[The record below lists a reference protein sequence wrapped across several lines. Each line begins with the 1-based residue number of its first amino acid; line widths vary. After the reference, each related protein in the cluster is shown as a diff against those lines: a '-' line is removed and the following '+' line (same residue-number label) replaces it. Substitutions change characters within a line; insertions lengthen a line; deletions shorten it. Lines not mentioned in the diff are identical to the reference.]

1 MKEFRIEGCHA
12 GKRLDRFMEEMEHW
26 PHGMVVKA
34 IRMKKLKVNGK
45 KEDRTY
51 RLCEGDRV
59 VSYVLPKEKRRD
71 FTIVY
76 EDEHILIADKKAG
89 LLCMDSTGK
98 TTRTLI
104 GEVNEYLADKGEP
117 SALEKVY
124 LCIVSGVPKKKEGR
138 LTHYLFKDA
147 KQGKVFLSDVSQ
159 KGAKSAVTAYHIVKT
174 GQNLSLLECTLLT
187 GRTHQIRSQL
197 ACIGHPLIG
206 DDKYGSKEVNRR
218 YGEKGQLL
226 HAWKITFHLKGSGHL
241 LSYLD
246 GQTFTTE
253 NVPFLKSYFPDGN
266 KNFVIK

>member
-1 MKEFRIEGCHA
+1 MKEFRIDRHHA

-34 IRMKKLKVNGK
+34 VRMKKLKVNGK

-117 SALEKVY
+117 SAYMVHR
-124 LCIVSGVPKKKEGR
+124 IDFNTSGLMVIAKDEESKGI
-138 LTHYLFKDA
+138 LT
-147 KQGKVFLSDVSQ
+147 V
-159 KGAKSAVTAYHIVKT
+159 
-174 GQNLSLLECTLLT
+174 
-187 GRTHQIRSQL
+187 
-197 ACIGHPLIG
+197 
-206 DDKYGSKEVNRR
+206 
-218 YGEKGQLL
+218 
-226 HAWKITFHLKGSGHL
+226 
-241 LSYLD
+241 
-246 GQTFTTE
+246 
-253 NVPFLKSYFPDGN
+253 
-266 KNFVIK
+266 

>member
-1 MKEFRIEGCHA
+1 MKEFRIERHHA
-12 GKRLDRFMEEMEHW
+12 GKRLDRFMEEIEHW

-45 KEDRTY
+45 KEDGTY

-117 SALEKVY
+117 SAYMVHR
-124 LCIVSGVPKKKEGR
+124 IDFNTSGLMVIAKDEESKEILDRIPAGR
-138 LTHYLFKDA
+138 WGLPDDLK
-147 KQGKVFLSDVSQ
+147 GPVVFLASKASDYIS
-159 KGAKSAVTAYHIVKT
+159 GYTIAVD
-174 GQNLSLLECTLLT
+174 G
-187 GRTHQIRSQL
+187 GWL
-197 ACIGHPLIG
+197 A
-206 DDKYGSKEVNRR
+206 R
-218 YGEKGQLL
+218 
-226 HAWKITFHLKGSGHL
+226 
-241 LSYLD
+241 
-246 GQTFTTE
+246 
-253 NVPFLKSYFPDGN
+253 
-266 KNFVIK
+266 

>member
-1 MKEFRIEGCHA
+1 MKEFRIDRHHA

-34 IRMKKLKVNGK
+34 VRMKKLKVNGK

-117 SALEKVY
+117 SAYMVHRIDFNTSGLMVIAKDEESKGILDRMIKKFISVSYPGFRRKRKDTSLIIYLRMRNREKY
-124 LCIVSGVPKKKEGR
+124 FCLMFRKKGR
-138 LTHYLFKDA
+138 
-147 KQGKVFLSDVSQ
+147 
-159 KGAKSAVTAYHIVKT
+159 
-174 GQNLSLLECTLLT
+174 SLLLQT
-187 GRTHQIRSQL
+187 
-197 ACIGHPLIG
+197 
-206 DDKYGSKEVNRR
+206 
-218 YGEKGQLL
+218 
-226 HAWKITFHLKGSGHL
+226 ITS
-241 LSYLD
+241 
-246 GQTFTTE
+246 
-253 NVPFLKSYFPDGN
+253 
-266 KNFVIK
+266 

>member
-1 MKEFRIEGCHA
+1 MKEFRIDRHHA

-34 IRMKKLKVNGK
+34 VRTKKLKVNGK
-45 KEDRTY
+45 KEDGTY

-117 SALEKVY
+117 SAYMVH
-124 LCIVSGVPKKKEGR
+124 R
-138 LTHYLFKDA
+138 
-147 KQGKVFLSDVSQ
+147 
-159 KGAKSAVTAYHIVKT
+159 
-174 GQNLSLLECTLLT
+174 LSLI
-187 GRTHQIRSQL
+187 HI
-197 ACIGHPLIG
+197 
-206 DDKYGSKEVNRR
+206 
-218 YGEKGQLL
+218 
-226 HAWKITFHLKGSGHL
+226 
-241 LSYLD
+241 
-246 GQTFTTE
+246 
-253 NVPFLKSYFPDGN
+253 
-266 KNFVIK
+266 

>member
-1 MKEFRIEGCHA
+1 MKEFRIEGRHA
-12 GKRLDRFMEEMEHW
+12 GKRLDRFMEEIEHW

-45 KEDRTY
+45 KEDGTY

-117 SALEKVY
+117 SAYMVHRIDFNTSGLPRRDPNTAPTASLEAPLNV
-124 LCIVSGVPKKKEGR
+124 
-138 LTHYLFKDA
+138 
-147 KQGKVFLSDVSQ
+147 
-159 KGAKSAVTAYHIVKT
+159 
-174 GQNLSLLECTLLT
+174 
-187 GRTHQIRSQL
+187 
-197 ACIGHPLIG
+197 PLINFQ
-206 DDKYGSKEVNRR
+206 KYASIHPETV
-218 YGEKGQLL
+218 
-226 HAWKITFHLKGSGHL
+226 
-241 LSYLD
+241 
-246 GQTFTTE
+246 
-253 NVPFLKSYFPDGN
+253 V
-266 KNFVIK
+266 